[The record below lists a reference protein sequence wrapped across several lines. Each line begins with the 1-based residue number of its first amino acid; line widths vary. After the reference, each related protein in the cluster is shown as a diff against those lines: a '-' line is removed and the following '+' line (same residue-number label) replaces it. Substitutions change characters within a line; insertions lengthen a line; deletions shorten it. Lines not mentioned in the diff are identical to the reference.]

1 MLFRSKKK
9 TSRIEKMQRDFLWS
23 SFGEGKKDHLV
34 SLDLVCRL
42 KEFGC
47 LGFEKITLRNQALLG
62 K

>member
-1 MLFRSKKK
+1 
-9 TSRIEKMQRDFLWS
+9 MQRDFLWS